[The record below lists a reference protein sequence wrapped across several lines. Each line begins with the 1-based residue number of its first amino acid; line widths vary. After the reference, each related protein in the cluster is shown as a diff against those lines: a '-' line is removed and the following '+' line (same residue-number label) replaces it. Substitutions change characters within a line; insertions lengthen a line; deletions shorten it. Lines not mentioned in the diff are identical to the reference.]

1 MENTGRLVVV
11 DEANPRCGFAADIVA
26 QVAQAGFGDLKAAPR
41 MLTPPHSP
49 VPVQPGARGRLR
61 AHARGDRRRRAR
73 GGRRRGAGMSD
84 DMQKLGMPKW
94 GLSMTEG
101 RLVAWLSTRA
111 PRSRSA
117 TRWPRSRPTSS
128 TARSRAPRPAC
139 CAGTSPTPGD
149 AIAVGGLLG
158 VVADAGGRATPT
170 STPSSPSSRRRS
182 SPASADEDAGPA
194 PETVEVGA
202 GTLRYLRQ
210 GEGGD
215 AVLLLH
221 GFGGDLNNWLFA
233 APALAEGH
241 TVYALE
247 LPGHGGSSK
256 DVGPGD
262 VDFLVDAV
270 QQFLDSLELER
281 VHLVGHSLGGL
292 VAASAALRDPAR
304 ALSLTLVA
312 SAGLGE
318 EINGDYLDGF
328 ISAASRRE
336 LKPALELLFA
346 DSGQVTRQLVD
357 DVLRYKRIDGV
368 DAALR
373 SIAEHVFGEG
383 RQHVLVADRLAELGV
398 PLLVSGA
405 SRTGSSRPSTPATSP
420 GRPRSTCSRAAA
432 TRRTWRPQATS
443 IA

>member
-1 MENTGRLVVV
+1 MS
-11 DEANPRCGFAADIVA
+11 ADV
-26 QVAQAGFGDLKAAPR
+26 
-41 MLTPPHSP
+41 
-49 VPVQPGARGRLR
+49 
-61 AHARGDRRRRAR
+61 
-73 GGRRRGAGMSD
+73 
-84 DMQKLGMPKW
+84 QKLGMPKW

-101 RLVAWLSTRA
+101 RLVEWLIDEGSEVAVGDEVAEVETDKLNGA
-111 PRSRSA
+111 VESPV
-117 TRWPRSRPTSS
+117 
-128 TARSRAPRPAC
+128 
-139 CAGTSPTPGD
+139 AGVLRRHVASPGETIP
-149 AIAVGGLLG
+149 VGGLLA
-158 VVADAGGRATPT
+158 VVADADATDAEIDT
-170 STPSSPSSRRRS
+170 FVAEFQ
-182 SPASADEDAGPA
+182 ASFVPGASDEDAGPE

-215 AVLLLH
+215 AVVLLH

-262 VDFLVDAV
+262 LDFLVDAV
-270 QQFLDSLELER
+270 VGFLDAVELER

-292 VAASAALRDPAR
+292 VAASAALRNPGR

-318 EINGDYLDGF
+318 EINGEYLDGF
-328 ISAASRRE
+328 ISAGSRRE

-357 DVLRYKRIDGV
+357 DVLKYKRIDGV

-373 SIAEHVFGEG
+373 SIAEHVFGDG
-383 RQHVLVADRLAELGV
+383 RQHVLVGDRLAELGV
-398 PLLVSGA
+398 PLLVVWGREDQIIPAEHARHVPEEAEVHVLEGSGH
-405 SRTGSSRPSTPATSP
+405 SP
-420 GRPRSTCSRAAA
+420 HMEAAGDVNRVMERFLA
-432 TRRTWRPQATS
+432 GV
-443 IA
+443 

>member
-1 MENTGRLVVV
+1 
-11 DEANPRCGFAADIVA
+11 
-26 QVAQAGFGDLKAAPR
+26 
-41 MLTPPHSP
+41 
-49 VPVQPGARGRLR
+49 
-61 AHARGDRRRRAR
+61 
-73 GGRRRGAGMSD
+73 MSSD
-84 DMQKLGMPKW
+84 VQKLGMPKW

-101 RLVAWLSTRA
+101 RLVAWLIDEGSEVAVGDEVAEVETDKLNGAVESPVAGVLRRHVA
-111 PRSRSA
+111 SA
-117 TRWPRSRPTSS
+117 GETIP
-128 TARSRAPRPAC
+128 
-139 CAGTSPTPGD
+139 
-149 AIAVGGLLG
+149 VGGLLG
-158 VVADAGGRATPT
+158 VVAGADATDADVDAFVAEFQ
-170 STPSSPSSRRRS
+170 
-182 SPASADEDAGPA
+182 ASFVPGESDEDAGPE

-262 VDFLVDAV
+262 LDFLVDAV
-270 QQFLDSLELER
+270 VQFLDALELER
-281 VHLVGHSLGGL
+281 VHLVGHSIGGL
-292 VAASAALRDPAR
+292 VAASTALRDPGR

-328 ISAASRRE
+328 ISAGSRRE

-357 DVLRYKRIDGV
+357 DVLKYKRIDGV

-383 RQHVLVADRLAELGV
+383 RQHVLVADRLADLGV
-398 PLLVSGA
+398 PLLVLWGEQDQIIPAAHVRHVPEQAEVHVLEGSGH
-405 SRTGSSRPSTPATSP
+405 SP
-420 GRPRSTCSRAAA
+420 HMEAAGDVNRVMEKFLA
-432 TRRTWRPQATS
+432 GVG
-443 IA
+443 

>member
-1 MENTGRLVVV
+1 MI
-11 DEANPRCGFAADIVA
+11 PDI
-26 QVAQAGFGDLKAAPR
+26 
-41 MLTPPHSP
+41 
-49 VPVQPGARGRLR
+49 
-61 AHARGDRRRRAR
+61 
-73 GGRRRGAGMSD
+73 
-84 DMQKLGMPKW
+84 QKLGMPKW

-101 RLVAWLSTRA
+101 RLVAWLVDEGTEVAVGDEVAEVETDKLNGAVESPVAGVLRRHVAA
-111 PRSRSA
+111 P
-117 TRWPRSRPTSS
+117 
-128 TARSRAPRPAC
+128 
-139 CAGTSPTPGD
+139 GEV
-149 AIAVGGLLG
+149 IAVGGLLG
-158 VVADAGGRATPT
+158 VVADAQATDADVDAFVEEFQ
-170 STPSSPSSRRRS
+170 
-182 SPASADEDAGPA
+182 ASFVPGESDEDAGPE

-210 GEGGD
+210 GDGGD

-262 VDFLVDAV
+262 LDFLVDAV
-270 QQFLDSLELER
+270 VGFLDAVDLER

-292 VAASAALRDPAR
+292 VAASTALRDPGR

-328 ISAASRRE
+328 ISAGSRRE

-357 DVLRYKRIDGV
+357 DVLKYKRIDGV

-383 RQHVLVADRLAELGV
+383 RQHVLVADRLAGLGI
-398 PLLVSGA
+398 PLLVVWGEQDQVIPAEHARHAPEAAQVHVIEGSGH
-405 SRTGSSRPSTPATSP
+405 SP
-420 GRPRSTCSRAAA
+420 HMEAAGDVNRVMEEFLA
-432 TRRTWRPQATS
+432 GV
-443 IA
+443 

>member
-1 MENTGRLVVV
+1 
-11 DEANPRCGFAADIVA
+11 
-26 QVAQAGFGDLKAAPR
+26 
-41 MLTPPHSP
+41 
-49 VPVQPGARGRLR
+49 
-61 AHARGDRRRRAR
+61 
-73 GGRRRGAGMSD
+73 MSED
-84 DMQKLGMPKW
+84 VQKLGMPKW

-101 RLVAWLSTRA
+101 RLVAWLVDEGAELAVGDEVAEVETDKLNGAVES
-111 PRSRSA
+111 
-117 TRWPRSRPTSS
+117 
-128 TARSRAPRPAC
+128 PA
-139 CAGTSPTPGD
+139 AGVLRRRVAVPGD
-149 AIAVGGLLG
+149 TVAVGGLLG
-158 VVADAGGRATPT
+158 VLAGPEVSDADIDAFVAEFQ
-170 STPSSPSSRRRS
+170 
-182 SPASADEDAGPA
+182 ASFVPGDADEDAGPA
-194 PETVEVGA
+194 PETVDVAA

-210 GEGGD
+210 GDGGD

-221 GFGGDLNNWLFA
+221 GFGGDLNSWLFA
-233 APALAEGH
+233 APALAQGH

-256 DVGPGD
+256 DVGAGD

-328 ISAASRRE
+328 ISAVSRRE

-346 DSGQVTRQLVD
+346 DSGQVTRQVVD

-373 SIAEHVFGEG
+373 SIAGHVFGEG
-383 RQHVLVADRLAELGV
+383 RQRVLVADRLAELGL
-398 PLLVSGA
+398 PLLVVWGEQDQII
-405 SRTGSSRPSTPATSP
+405 PAEHARHVP
-420 GRPRSTCSRAAA
+420 AAA
-432 TRRTWRPQATS
+432 AAEVHVLAGSGHSPHMEAAGDVNRVIERFLAGV
-443 IA
+443 

>member
-1 MENTGRLVVV
+1 
-11 DEANPRCGFAADIVA
+11 
-26 QVAQAGFGDLKAAPR
+26 
-41 MLTPPHSP
+41 
-49 VPVQPGARGRLR
+49 
-61 AHARGDRRRRAR
+61 
-73 GGRRRGAGMSD
+73 MSD
-84 DMQKLGMPKW
+84 DPQKLGMPKW

-101 RLVAWLSTRA
+101 RLLEWLVDEGAEVAIGDEVAEVETDKLNGAVES
-111 PRSRSA
+111 PV
-117 TRWPRSRPTSS
+117 
-128 TARSRAPRPAC
+128 
-139 CAGTSPTPGD
+139 AGVLRRRVAVAGD
-149 AIAVGGLLG
+149 TVAVGGLLG
-158 VVADAGGRATPT
+158 VVAGAEVSDADLDAFVAEFQASFVPGDTDDDAGL
-170 STPSSPSSRRRS
+170 
-182 SPASADEDAGPA
+182 A
-194 PETVEVGA
+194 PETVHVAA

-210 GEGGD
+210 GDGGD

-233 APALAEGH
+233 APALAQGH

-256 DVGPGD
+256 DVGAGD
-262 VDFLVDAV
+262 IEFLVDAV

-281 VHLVGHSLGGL
+281 VHFVGHSLGGL
-292 VAASAALRDPAR
+292 VAASVTLRDPRR

-328 ISAASRRE
+328 VSAATRRE

-383 RQHVLVADRLAELGV
+383 RQHVLIGDRLSDLDV
-398 PLLVSGA
+398 PLLVLWGQEDRIIPPEHA
-405 SRTGSSRPSTPATSP
+405 RHVPATAEVHVLEGSGHSP
-420 GRPRSTCSRAAA
+420 HMEAAGHVNRVMERFLA
-432 TRRTWRPQATS
+432 GV
-443 IA
+443 